1 MFVFGMHYFMFILAL
16 QSRELVA
23 LLLLSFRC
31 LAIVNVLY
39 WEILEMRKGYCIDL
53 RYDQAMF
60 QVGIG

>member
-1 MFVFGMHYFMFILAL
+1 MFVFGMHCFMFILAL

-39 WEILEMRKGYCIDL
+39 WEILEMRKGYL
-53 RYDQAMF
+53 Y
-60 QVGIG
+60 